1 LLTLRKC
8 ETIGRMA
15 HKKGSKGL
23 AGGYGGYRARYR
35 WDDDRTR
42 PVESETQR
50 AARQRLID
58 AFLARG
64 GRIQRY
70 PPQSARGLP
79 PALTRE
85 LGLDVGDA
93 LELLPA

>member
-1 LLTLRKC
+1 MLTLRKC

-23 AGGYGGYRARYR
+23 AGGYGGYRHRYS

-42 PVESETQR
+42 PLESEQSR
-50 AARQRLID
+50 RERQRRVD
-58 AFLARG
+58 AFIARG
-64 GRIQRY
+64 GTVKRY
-70 PPQSARGLP
+70 PLQCARGLP

-93 LELLPA
+93 LELLPV

>member
-1 LLTLRKC
+1 
-8 ETIGRMA
+8 MA

-23 AGGYGGYRARYR
+23 AGGYGGYGRRYR

-58 AFLARG
+58 AFIARG

-70 PPQSARGLP
+70 PLACARGLA

-85 LGLDVGDA
+85 MGLDQGDA
-93 LELLPA
+93 LELLPV